1 MKSCASGVTLSNFTF
16 ASATATVWIARTDG
30 TARTVYFRHRREGAA
45 AAARALALMA
55 LLFVATLLA
64 AALLRAPGAAAAQ
77 SGSMTFVSTGRT
89 TATLSY
95 AATATGTYHLRH
107 REAGTSSWGT
117 TVSMSAATTPAT
129 LTFSLTGL
137 EPNASYDIEVSTNS
151 SFPSSSTEQAGFTN
165 RPDHLDIGLFGAAAG
180 KFGGMTSDGTTVWV
194 TNNDIPHHRAYAY
207 SLSSGSVDSSKR
219 IELWWENR
227 FAAAAHADD
236 DTLWV
241 ADREYDRIYAYNIG
255 STGTFGER
263 QQDKEFQLSSGNYY
277 KEPRGMW
284 GDDTHLW
291 ISDSDADRIFAY
303 RKTGA
308 RDPDRDITDLG
319 GAGDIE
325 GIWSDGTII
334 YAVDKED
341 DRIYAWDLR
350 SGHRF
355 TAPEFAPAGISE
367 PTGIWGN
374 SDTLWIVDN
383 GTNRAVAFYPPTAD
397 TALTGLTA
405 TMTGYAV
412 TVVDAYIA
420 YPDGTSRTVNLRYRP
435 NGETTWTYAM
445 AQSTPSKRT
454 TFTITGMLLDRTYE
468 IEASFSVIFTG
479 TVLSTRLETR
489 PSHRDLGLA
498 RGNDNPRGMWSD
510 GTTLWVANDGHGANN
525 RIYAYTL
532 ATGDYLPDKT
542 FSLHQGLNGDPGGVH
557 GARGKLWV
565 SDTRTDQILAYSIA
579 EDGTYGAHL
588 ADLGFGTD
596 TDDTLAG
603 LVMPHGI
610 TATTRS
616 PTLFAASV
624 TQERLLGYTFDNTA
638 ATSTRDASK
647 DCDLVT
653 DYSHPVGLTY
663 TNDNTIYVADRIER
677 RIFAYDDN
685 VSGCLDR
692 RRALREIRLI
702 SENSDPWG
710 IWSDGTVMYVADH
723 GDDRIYAYH
732 IPPRQYRDL
741 YRVEIDHKDLG
752 KTDVTVHL
760 LNTGDPRDITLT
772 YFKGDAKTEVTETS
786 SGSPVTFNL
795 TGLEG
800 GAKYTAQIDGDG
812 ISPFRAFT
820 DRAFIGFRAKHRDDV
835 IQENLRE
842 DLIEDY
848 QDRYPWLVSVYNAMK
863 RESLPVKHFEDDRG
877 AGLVISQCNEDADC
891 VARSYEIHWDYRN
904 SLITYIHELGHVLTL
919 GNNKTDAE
927 EFVAVGW
934 MYMDEQ
940 VDPHGSCPV
949 EELYADAI
957 QYLVI
962 RDDRQLNYYKD
973 CDKVGSKPSD
983 DDITTLGLLLTG
995 QFDSWFNDRYEE
1007 SDLPYSTR
1015 ALTAYTKD
1023 YNLEELWTDI
1033 NEMSHWPRRDAKWG
1047 LAHGFGGYCAK
1058 WKDPKTRNP
1067 WRVGGCV
1074 PQAPEVT
1081 TYGDG
1086 AGNVIVTWE
1095 APEYDGG
1102 SPVTDYQVEWHG
1114 KGQDFSQAQT
1124 ADVALSSSSY
1134 TLAEMTRGSAVRV
1147 SARNHNG
1154 NGRQTTVENPDV
1166 SSALVTNTAQ
1176 TTSGTINYIPGR
1188 RAQAF
1193 TTGSAVG
1200 YQISGIGFDF
1210 DTITNT
1216 SAAAGHLQV
1225 TLHADSSGVPG
1236 DVLCTLEDPQS
1247 FSGSG
1252 VQEFPVAGGGGCP
1265 VLYPGTTYFA
1275 VIESTL
1281 TGTGTIKA
1289 NVTSSAGQDIGSAQG
1304 WSIADKHRWR
1314 TTGATWNTR
1323 NSRSIQMEVY
1333 GKTLTRLLKRVTG
1346 FDLDGD
1352 NANPSGIW
1360 GNDDTIWVSE
1370 DGTTGKLFAYKRSDG
1385 SRDSGN
1391 DFNTLT
1397 GAGNDAPAGLCSDGT
1412 TMFVVDRA
1420 DSAVYGYT
1428 LATKA
1433 YDLLKFFT
1441 LANTNTNSE
1450 GLWCNDDKVWVAEDD
1465 VTGSN
1470 AIFAYNRADSTTNR
1484 DVDFPD
1490 LDPTV
1495 DGSPLNAN
1503 PRGIWSNGTTMFV
1516 VDDEDARVYA
1526 WNMSDQTRDSAK
1538 EIALHSD
1545 NADPEGL
1552 WFDGRVL
1559 WVIDDADDKVYAY
1572 DLPGARPDNTP
1583 AVGSPAVSIPSGS
1596 DLEAGVVVTADVS
1609 GITDSDGVDDAEFLY
1624 QWIRVDGSD
1633 ETELEGET
1641 GPAYTVVDDDVGS
1654 HLKVRVVFDDDAG
1667 NQEYPRTSPQVG
1679 PVVDNSVIVSVTEL
1693 EVAEGGSGTYTVRLN
1708 VAPGSDV
1715 VIGIGFA
1722 EGSDSDVSVGTD
1734 GVNFASTATLTF
1746 TSLDWS
1752 SPQTVTVNAAQ
1763 DDDSADDT
1771 ATVTHT
1777 VDNAQSDNVYDDVP
1791 IPGVAVTVVD
1801 DDSKVIVSV
1810 TELEVAE
1817 AGSGTYT
1824 VRLGQAPG
1832 SDVVIGIGF
1841 GEGSDGDVSVSTDGM
1856 NFAATGTLTFTMDD
1870 WSADQTVTVRAV
1882 SDDDSADDTAT
1893 VTHTVD
1899 DGQSDNDFDGETIA
1913 SVAVTVVDDDP
1924 AGVVV
1929 DCPVSVLEGGTAEC
1943 EVELATP
1950 PTADVTVAVAAGGGL
1965 TVSTDGNN
1973 FAATASLA
1981 FTSVTWSTA
1990 QTVTVAAASDANSA
2004 HETET
2009 VTVSVA
2015 AGSAAEYVD
2024 APSVTLSV
2032 VVADDDTSAGV
2043 TVTPATLSV
2052 NEGDAVM
2059 YTVVLDA
2066 LPSAPVAVSVTSGDV
2081 SVVTVDAAELVFDAS
2096 DWSTPQ
2102 TVSVTGVADDDD
2114 MADGTAT
2121 IAHAVVG
2128 GYNNGEDQSALEY
2141 AALAS
2146 LDSVAVTVVDDD
2158 RPAVSVTELEVAEGG
2173 SGTYTVR
2180 LNVAPGSDV
2189 VIGIGFAEGSDSDV
2203 SVGTDGVNFA
2213 STATLTFTSLDWSS
2227 PQTVTVNAAQDDD
2240 SADDTATVTHTVDNA
2255 QSDNVYDDV
2264 PIPGVAVTV
2273 VDDDSKVIVS
2283 VTELE
2288 VAEAGSGTYTVRLGQ
2303 APGSDVVIGIGFGE
2317 GSDADVS
2324 VSTDGMNF
2332 AATGTLTFTM
2342 DDWSADQ
2349 TVTVRAVS
2357 DDDSADDTATVTHT
2371 VDDGQSD
2378 NDFDGETIASV
2389 AVTVA
2394 DDDPAGVVVDCPV
2407 SVLEGGTAECEVELA
2422 TPPTADV
2429 TVAVAAGGGL
2439 TVSTDGNNFAATAS
2453 LAFTSVTW
2461 STDQTVTVAAASDA
2475 NSAHETETVTVS
2487 VAAGSAAEYVDAPSV
2502 TLSVVVADDDTSAG
2516 VTVTPATLSV
2526 NEGDAVMYTVVL
2538 DALPSAPVAVSVTS
2552 GDVSVVTVDAAELVF
2567 DASDWSTP
2575 QTVSVTGVAD
2585 DDDMADG
2592 TATIAH
2598 AVVGGYNNGED
2609 QSALEYA
2616 ALASLDSVAVTVVDD
2631 DRPAVSVT
2639 ELEVAEGGSGT
2650 YTVRLNVAPG
2660 SDVVIGIGFAE
2671 GSDSDVSVG
2680 TDGVNF
2686 ASTATLTFTSLDWSS
2701 PQTVTVN
2708 AAQDDDS
2715 ADDTATVTHT
2725 VDNAQSDNVYDD
2737 VPIPGVAVTVV
2748 DDDSKVIVSV
2758 TELEVAEAGSGT
2770 YTVRLGQ
2777 APGSDVVIGIGFAE
2791 GSDADVSVSTDGVD
2805 FGSTATLTFSSSD
2818 WSSPQTVTVKAAG
2831 DDDSVDDVAAVTH
2844 AVDDAS
2850 SDDGFDGLAVGGVA
2864 VTVTDDDPVGI
2875 VLSKTSLSVSEDG
2888 SGTYTVELASQP
2900 TGDVIVAVSVP
2911 DLESF
2916 EEVAVSTDGVNFAA
2930 TDSLTFTAD
2939 DWSTAQTVTATSPV
2953 DDNGADITAVIVHE
2967 VTDGSAGEYL
2977 GVESELPVSVADPD
2991 VAAVVYVCPDSV
3003 LEGLS
3008 VECTV
3013 GLSTRPT
3020 ASVTVE
3026 VAVSGS
3032 LTVSSD
3038 GVNFAAAAS
3047 VTFTASDSLR
3057 GLKTVTVAAAQDVD
3071 TTHGAETFAVSV
3083 AAGSAAEYPSSLS
3096 TPSADVVI
3104 ADDDT
3109 SAGVAVTPATLS
3121 VHEGDAVM
3129 YTVVLD
3135 ALPSAPVAVSVTSGD
3150 VSVGTV
3156 DAAELV
3162 FDASNWSTPQTVTVT
3177 GVADDADMADGTVT
3191 IAHAVVGE
3199 YNNGADQSALE
3210 YAALASLASVAVTVL
3225 DDDQPAVSVTELEV
3239 AEGGSGTYT
3248 VKLNVAPGS
3257 DVVIKVA
3264 LSDDSDSDVSVMPAT
3279 LTFSSSD
3286 WSAEQTVTVTAAGDD
3301 DSADDAATVTHTVSN
3316 DDSDNVYDDV
3326 PIPGVAVTVVDS
3338 ATAGLTLTPTSL
3350 SLIEGG
3356 GGNGSGTYTVKLDS
3370 QPSVDV
3376 TVTITVPNLA
3386 SHESVTVNPASL
3398 TFTSETWS
3406 TAKTVTVTSTA
3417 DDNGADIT
3425 AKILHEVATGSDAAY
3440 ASVTA
3445 ELPVSVQDIDSV
3457 AIVFTGPDSVLE
3469 GGSQEYSVELAAVPS
3484 ANVTVEVAVSGSL
3497 TVSSDGVNFAA
3508 TESVTFTPLT
3518 WNTAQTVTVAAAQDV
3533 NSVHEAEAGTVSVAA
3548 GSAAEYVSKVPAFT
3562 RTVTMADDD
3571 TSAGV
3576 TVTPATLS
3584 VHEGD
3589 AVMYTVVLD
3598 ALPSAPVAVSVT
3610 PGDVSVATV
3619 DAAELVFDASNWS
3632 TAQTVSVTG
3641 VADDDMADGSV
3652 TIAHAVVAEYN
3663 NGEDQSALEYAALAS
3678 LPSVA
3683 VTVVDDDVAM
3693 VNSLAMGAPSIS
3705 GRARVNDTLTA
3716 SVSGITDADGL
3727 SGVQFDYQWIRA
3739 ISGAD
3744 ADISTATDQ
3753 TYLLAPADEGATIK
3767 VRVSFTDQAG
3777 HSESLVSAPTE
3788 AVRAADDPGI
3798 AVTNVQVTKGHGPT
3812 ATTVVS
3818 ETNGYL
3824 KARVRLAWS
3833 APVARADDVVGYR
3846 VERRTHYCLADPA
3859 AVDRLTLWTKV
3870 HEWDF
3875 EQAAALHTDDEFSVD
3890 PSQLSFVDLGAPSIY
3905 GRNDGTEYTTPPS
3918 GVALSS
3924 AESGD
3929 GAFVTILR
3937 EYRIVTIRGGADPV
3951 YSSSVLV
3958 GYDHTVTG
3966 DSRIAVTLQPTELS
3980 EPDCAGTAPAIALG
3994 DIAVSAIDATSATVT
4009 VPISNADNTVVYFR
4023 YLSHA
4028 ANIQGWQSRQVQVS
4042 STTAQVTLTGLDPGT
4057 RYYVQASLDQGF
4069 DRGRNRVTTLDT
4081 LPTS

>member
-1 MKSCASGVTLSNFTF
+1 MLAGSGRILAQTPASAISGVTLSNFTF
-16 ASATATVWIARTDG
+16 ASAAATVWIAGTDG

-45 AAARALALMA
+45 SAARALALMA

-129 LTFSLTGL
+129 LAFSLTGL

-1176 TTSGTINYIPGR
+1176 TTSGTINYIAGR

-1596 DLEAGVVVTADVS
+1596 DLEAGVVVTADIS

-1679 PVVDNSVIVSVTEL
+1679 PVVDNSVPAVSVTEL
-1693 EVAEGGSGTYTVRLN
+1693 EVAEGGSGAYTVRLN

-1715 VIGIGFA
+1715 VINVALGDD
-1722 EGSDSDVSVGTD
+1722 SDSDVSVSTD
-1734 GVNFASTATLTF
+1734 GMNFGSTATLTF
-1746 TSLDWS
+1746 TSSNWNS
-1752 SPQTVTVNAAQ
+1752 EQTVTVNAAQ

-1777 VDNAQSDNVYDDVP
+1777 VDNAQSDNVYDDAA

-1824 VRLGQAPG
+1824 VRLG
-1832 SDVVIGIGF
+1832 
-1841 GEGSDGDVSVSTDGM
+1841 E
-1856 NFAATGTLTFTMDD
+1856 
-1870 WSADQTVTVRAV
+1870 
-1882 SDDDSADDTAT
+1882 
-1893 VTHTVD
+1893 
-1899 DGQSDNDFDGETIA
+1899 E
-1913 SVAVTVVDDDP
+1913 
-1924 AGVVV
+1924 
-1929 DCPVSVLEGGTAEC
+1929 
-1943 EVELATP
+1943 
-1950 PTADVTVAVAAGGGL
+1950 
-1965 TVSTDGNN
+1965 
-1973 FAATASLA
+1973 
-1981 FTSVTWSTA
+1981 
-1990 QTVTVAAASDANSA
+1990 
-2004 HETET
+2004 
-2009 VTVSVA
+2009 
-2015 AGSAAEYVD
+2015 
-2024 APSVTLSV
+2024 
-2032 VVADDDTSAGV
+2032 
-2043 TVTPATLSV
+2043 
-2052 NEGDAVM
+2052 
-2059 YTVVLDA
+2059 
-2066 LPSAPVAVSVTSGDV
+2066 
-2081 SVVTVDAAELVFDAS
+2081 
-2096 DWSTPQ
+2096 
-2102 TVSVTGVADDDD
+2102 
-2114 MADGTAT
+2114 
-2121 IAHAVVG
+2121 
-2128 GYNNGEDQSALEY
+2128 
-2141 AALAS
+2141 
-2146 LDSVAVTVVDDD
+2146 
-2158 RPAVSVTELEVAEGG
+2158 
-2173 SGTYTVR
+2173 
-2180 LNVAPGSDV
+2180 
-2189 VIGIGFAEGSDSDV
+2189 
-2203 SVGTDGVNFA
+2203 
-2213 STATLTFTSLDWSS
+2213 
-2227 PQTVTVNAAQDDD
+2227 
-2240 SADDTATVTHTVDNA
+2240 
-2255 QSDNVYDDV
+2255 
-2264 PIPGVAVTV
+2264 
-2273 VDDDSKVIVS
+2273 
-2283 VTELE
+2283 
-2288 VAEAGSGTYTVRLGQ
+2288 
-2303 APGSDVVIGIGFGE
+2303 
-2317 GSDADVS
+2317 
-2324 VSTDGMNF
+2324 
-2332 AATGTLTFTM
+2332 
-2342 DDWSADQ
+2342 
-2349 TVTVRAVS
+2349 
-2357 DDDSADDTATVTHT
+2357 
-2371 VDDGQSD
+2371 
-2378 NDFDGETIASV
+2378 
-2389 AVTVA
+2389 
-2394 DDDPAGVVVDCPV
+2394 
-2407 SVLEGGTAECEVELA
+2407 
-2422 TPPTADV
+2422 
-2429 TVAVAAGGGL
+2429 
-2439 TVSTDGNNFAATAS
+2439 
-2453 LAFTSVTW
+2453 
-2461 STDQTVTVAAASDA
+2461 
-2475 NSAHETETVTVS
+2475 
-2487 VAAGSAAEYVDAPSV
+2487 
-2502 TLSVVVADDDTSAG
+2502 
-2516 VTVTPATLSV
+2516 
-2526 NEGDAVMYTVVL
+2526 
-2538 DALPSAPVAVSVTS
+2538 
-2552 GDVSVVTVDAAELVF
+2552 
-2567 DASDWSTP
+2567 
-2575 QTVSVTGVAD
+2575 
-2585 DDDMADG
+2585 
-2592 TATIAH
+2592 
-2598 AVVGGYNNGED
+2598 
-2609 QSALEYA
+2609 
-2616 ALASLDSVAVTVVDD
+2616 
-2631 DRPAVSVT
+2631 
-2639 ELEVAEGGSGT
+2639 
-2650 YTVRLNVAPG
+2650 
-2660 SDVVIGIGFAE
+2660 
-2671 GSDSDVSVG
+2671 
-2680 TDGVNF
+2680 
-2686 ASTATLTFTSLDWSS
+2686 
-2701 PQTVTVN
+2701 
-2708 AAQDDDS
+2708 
-2715 ADDTATVTHT
+2715 
-2725 VDNAQSDNVYDD
+2725 
-2737 VPIPGVAVTVV
+2737 
-2748 DDDSKVIVSV
+2748 
-2758 TELEVAEAGSGT
+2758 
-2770 YTVRLGQ
+2770 
-2777 APGSDVVIGIGFAE
+2777 PGSDVVIGIGFAE
-2791 GSDADVSVSTDGVD
+2791 GSDADVSVSTDGVN
-2805 FGSTATLTFSSSD
+2805 FASTATLTFSSLD
-2818 WSSPQTVTVKAAG
+2818 WSSPQTVTVSAVG

-2864 VTVTDDDPVGI
+2864 VTVADDDPVGI
-2875 VLSKTSLSVSEDG
+2875 ALSKTSLSVSENG

-2911 DLESF
+2911 DLESY

-2939 DWSTAQTVTATSPV
+2939 DWSTARTVTVTSPV
-2953 DDNGADITAVIVHE
+2953 DDNGADIAAVIVHE

-2977 GVESELPVSVADPD
+2977 GVDAELPVSVADPD
-2991 VAAVVYVCPDSV
+2991 VAAVVFVCPDSV

-3083 AAGSAAEYPSSLS
+3083 AAGSAAEYPGSLS

-3135 ALPSAPVAVSVTSGD
+3135 ALPSAPVAVSVTPGD
-3150 VSVGTV
+3150 VSVAAV

-3177 GVADDADMADGTVT
+3177 GVADADMADGTVT

-3199 YNNGADQSALE
+3199 YNNGEDQSALE

-3239 AEGGSGTYT
+3239 AEGGSGAYT
-3248 VKLNVAPGS
+3248 VRLNVAPGS
-3257 DVVIKVA
+3257 DVVINVA
-3264 LSDDSDSDVSVMPAT
+3264 LGDDSDSDVSVSTDGMNFGSTATLTFTSSNWNSEQTVTVNAAQDDDSADDTATVTHTVDNAQSDNVYDDAAIPGVAVTVVDDDSKVIVSVTELEVAEAGSGTYTVRLGEEPGSDVVIGIGFAEGSDADVSVSTDGVNFASTAT
-3279 LTFSSSD
+3279 LTFSSLD
-3286 WSAEQTVTVTAAGDD
+3286 WSSPQTVTVSAVGDDDSVDDVAAVTHAVDDASSDDGFDGLAVGGVAVTVADDDPVGIALSKTSLSVSENGSGTYTVELASQPTGDVIVAVSVPDLESYEEVAVSTDGVNFAATDSLTFTADDWSTARTVTVTSPVDDNGADIAAVIVHEVTDGSAGEYLGVDAELPVSVADPDVAAVVFVCPDSVLEGLSVECTVGLSTRPTASVTVEVAVSGSLTVSSDGVNFAAAASVTFTASDSLRGLKTVTVAAAQDVDTTHGAETFAVSVAAGSAAEYPGSLSTPSADVVIADDDTSAGVAVTPATLSVHEGDAVMYTVVLDALPSAPVAVSVTPGDVSVAAVDAAELVFDASNWSTPQTVTVTGVADADMADGTVTIAHAVVGEYNNGEDQSALEYAALASLASVAVTVLDDDQPAVSVTELEVAEGGSGAYTVRLNVAPGSDVVINVALGDDSDSDVSVSTDGMNFGSTATLTFTSSNWNSEQTVTVNAAQDD
-3301 DSADDAATVTHTVSN
+3301 DSADDTATVTHTVDN
-3316 DDSDNVYDDV
+3316 AQSDNVYDDAA
-3326 PIPGVAVTVVDS
+3326 IPGVAVTVVDS

-3484 ANVTVEVAVSGSL
+3484 ANVTVDIAVSGSL

-3508 TESVTFTPLT
+3508 AASVTFTPLT

-3562 RTVTMADDD
+3562 RTVTVADDD

-3584 VHEGD
+3584 VDEGD

-3610 PGDVSVATV
+3610 SGDVSVATV

-3788 AVRAADDPGI
+3788 AVRAADDPDI

-3937 EYRIVTIRGGADPV
+3937 EYRIVTIRGGADLV

>member
-1 MKSCASGVTLSNFTF
+1 MLAGSGRILAQTPATAISGVTLSNFTF

-95 AATATGTYHLRH
+95 AATATGTYYLRH
-107 REAGTSSWGT
+107 REAGASSWGT
-117 TVSMSAATTPAT
+117 TVSKSAATTPAT

-137 EPNASYDIEVSTNS
+137 EPNAGYDIEVSTNS

-165 RPDHLDIGLFGAAAG
+165 RPDHLDIGLVGAGAG

-194 TNNDIPHHRAYAY
+194 TNNDFPHHRAYAY
-207 SLSSGSVDSSKR
+207 SLSSGSADSSKR
-219 IELWWENR
+219 VGLSHQNIN
-227 FAAAAHADD
+227 ASGAHADAD
-236 DTLWV
+236 DSTLWV
-241 ADREYDRIYAYNIG
+241 VDRSYHRMYAYNIG
-255 STGTFGER
+255 DTGTFGER
-263 QQDKEFQLSSGNYY
+263 QEDKEFQLANDDLYQ
-277 KEPRGMW
+277 EPRGVW

-291 ISDSDADRIFAY
+291 ISDSRADRIFAY
-303 RKTGA
+303 RKTGSRA
-308 RDPDRDITDLG
+308 PSRDITDLG

-325 GIWSDGTII
+325 GIWSDGTIM

-355 TAPEFAPAGISE
+355 TAPEFDPAGITD
-367 PTGIWGN
+367 PAGIWGN

-383 GTNRAVAFYPPTAD
+383 ATNRAVAFYPPTAD

-468 IEASFSVIFTG
+468 VEASFSVIFTG
-479 TVLSTRLETR
+479 TVLSTRLQTR
-489 PSHRDLGLA
+489 PSHRDLALA

-525 RIYAYTL
+525 RMYAYTL

-557 GARGKLWV
+557 GAFGKLWV

-579 EDGTYGAHL
+579 EDSTYGAHL
-588 ADLGFGTD
+588 ADRGFGTD

-624 TQERLLGYTFDNTA
+624 TQERLLGYRFVNTA
-638 ATSTRDASK
+638 ATSTRDAGK

-663 TNDNTIYVADRIER
+663 TNDNTIYVADRVER

-685 VSGCLDR
+685 TSGCLDR
-692 RRALREIRLI
+692 RRALREIRLVGG
-702 SENSDPWG
+702 NADPWG
-710 IWSDGTVMYVADH
+710 IWSDGTVMYVVDSADDH
-723 GDDRIYAYH
+723 IYAYH

-741 YRVEIDHKDLG
+741 YRVEIDNKDLG

-760 LNTGDPRDITLT
+760 LNTGDSRDITLT
-772 YFKGDAKTEVTETS
+772 YFNGDAKTEVTETS
-786 SGSPVTFNL
+786 AGTPVTFNL
-795 TGLEG
+795 TGLEE
-800 GAKYTAQIDGDG
+800 GARYTAQIDGDG

-820 DRAFIGFRAKHRDDV
+820 NRAFIGFRAKHKNDV
-835 IQENLRE
+835 IEETLRE
-842 DLIEDY
+842 DMIEAY
-848 QDRYPWLVSVYNAMK
+848 QNQFPWLVSVYNGMK
-863 RESLPVKHFEDDRG
+863 RDSLPVSHFNDDRG
-877 AGLVISQCNEDADC
+877 AGLVITNCHEHADC
-891 VARSYEIHWDYRN
+891 VARQYEIHWDYRN
-904 SLITYIHELGHVLTL
+904 SLITYIHELGHVLTV
-919 GNNKTDAE
+919 GNNKTDAD

-949 EELYADAI
+949 DELYADAI

-973 CDKVGSKPSD
+973 CGKVGNRPSD
-983 DDITTLGLLLTG
+983 DDISTLSLLLTG

-1086 AGNVIVTWE
+1086 AGNVIVTWQ

-1124 ADVALSSSSY
+1124 ADVALSSSSF

-1154 NGRQTTVENPDV
+1154 NGQATTVENPDV

-1176 TTSGTINYIPGR
+1176 TTSGTINYIAGR

-1265 VLYPGTTYFA
+1265 ILYPGTTYFA

-1304 WSIADKHRWR
+1304 WSIADKYRWR
-1314 TTGATWNTR
+1314 TTGATWNTT
-1323 NSRSIQMEVY
+1323 NSRSLQMEVY

-1385 SRDSGN
+1385 SRDSSN

-1397 GAGNDAPAGLCSDGT
+1397 GANNDAPAGLCSDGT

-1420 DSAVYGYT
+1420 HNRVFAYR
-1428 LATKA
+1428 LATKL
-1433 YDLLKFFT
+1433 YDYTKVIRLDS
-1441 LANTNTNSE
+1441 ANTMSE
-1450 GLWCNDDKVWVAEDD
+1450 GLWCDASTVWVAEDD

-1470 AIFAYNRADSTTNR
+1470 AIFAYNRADETTNT

-1583 AVGSPAVSIPSGS
+1583 AVGNPAVSIPSGS

-1633 ETELEGET
+1633 ETELDGEI
-1641 GPAYTVVDDDVGS
+1641 GPAYTVVDDDVGN

-1679 PVVDNSVIVSVTEL
+1679 PVVDNSVPAVSVTEL
-1693 EVAEGGSGTYTVRLN
+1693 EVAEGGSGTYTVKLN

-1715 VIGIGFA
+1715 VIVIGFA
-1722 EGSDSDVSVGTD
+1722 EGSDSDVSVSTD

-1752 SPQTVTVNAAQ
+1752 SPQTVTVKAAQ

-1777 VDNAQSDNVYDDVP
+1777 VDNAQSDNVYDDAP

-1810 TELEVAE
+1810 TELMVAE

-1824 VRLGQAPG
+1824 VRLG
-1832 SDVVIGIGF
+1832 
-1841 GEGSDGDVSVSTDGM
+1841 E
-1856 NFAATGTLTFTMDD
+1856 
-1870 WSADQTVTVRAV
+1870 
-1882 SDDDSADDTAT
+1882 
-1893 VTHTVD
+1893 
-1899 DGQSDNDFDGETIA
+1899 E
-1913 SVAVTVVDDDP
+1913 
-1924 AGVVV
+1924 
-1929 DCPVSVLEGGTAEC
+1929 
-1943 EVELATP
+1943 
-1950 PTADVTVAVAAGGGL
+1950 
-1965 TVSTDGNN
+1965 
-1973 FAATASLA
+1973 
-1981 FTSVTWSTA
+1981 
-1990 QTVTVAAASDANSA
+1990 
-2004 HETET
+2004 
-2009 VTVSVA
+2009 
-2015 AGSAAEYVD
+2015 
-2024 APSVTLSV
+2024 
-2032 VVADDDTSAGV
+2032 
-2043 TVTPATLSV
+2043 
-2052 NEGDAVM
+2052 
-2059 YTVVLDA
+2059 
-2066 LPSAPVAVSVTSGDV
+2066 
-2081 SVVTVDAAELVFDAS
+2081 
-2096 DWSTPQ
+2096 
-2102 TVSVTGVADDDD
+2102 
-2114 MADGTAT
+2114 
-2121 IAHAVVG
+2121 
-2128 GYNNGEDQSALEY
+2128 
-2141 AALAS
+2141 
-2146 LDSVAVTVVDDD
+2146 
-2158 RPAVSVTELEVAEGG
+2158 
-2173 SGTYTVR
+2173 
-2180 LNVAPGSDV
+2180 
-2189 VIGIGFAEGSDSDV
+2189 
-2203 SVGTDGVNFA
+2203 
-2213 STATLTFTSLDWSS
+2213 
-2227 PQTVTVNAAQDDD
+2227 
-2240 SADDTATVTHTVDNA
+2240 
-2255 QSDNVYDDV
+2255 
-2264 PIPGVAVTV
+2264 
-2273 VDDDSKVIVS
+2273 
-2283 VTELE
+2283 
-2288 VAEAGSGTYTVRLGQ
+2288 
-2303 APGSDVVIGIGFGE
+2303 
-2317 GSDADVS
+2317 
-2324 VSTDGMNF
+2324 
-2332 AATGTLTFTM
+2332 
-2342 DDWSADQ
+2342 
-2349 TVTVRAVS
+2349 
-2357 DDDSADDTATVTHT
+2357 
-2371 VDDGQSD
+2371 
-2378 NDFDGETIASV
+2378 
-2389 AVTVA
+2389 
-2394 DDDPAGVVVDCPV
+2394 
-2407 SVLEGGTAECEVELA
+2407 
-2422 TPPTADV
+2422 
-2429 TVAVAAGGGL
+2429 
-2439 TVSTDGNNFAATAS
+2439 
-2453 LAFTSVTW
+2453 
-2461 STDQTVTVAAASDA
+2461 
-2475 NSAHETETVTVS
+2475 
-2487 VAAGSAAEYVDAPSV
+2487 
-2502 TLSVVVADDDTSAG
+2502 
-2516 VTVTPATLSV
+2516 
-2526 NEGDAVMYTVVL
+2526 
-2538 DALPSAPVAVSVTS
+2538 
-2552 GDVSVVTVDAAELVF
+2552 
-2567 DASDWSTP
+2567 
-2575 QTVSVTGVAD
+2575 
-2585 DDDMADG
+2585 
-2592 TATIAH
+2592 
-2598 AVVGGYNNGED
+2598 
-2609 QSALEYA
+2609 
-2616 ALASLDSVAVTVVDD
+2616 
-2631 DRPAVSVT
+2631 
-2639 ELEVAEGGSGT
+2639 
-2650 YTVRLNVAPG
+2650 
-2660 SDVVIGIGFAE
+2660 
-2671 GSDSDVSVG
+2671 
-2680 TDGVNF
+2680 
-2686 ASTATLTFTSLDWSS
+2686 
-2701 PQTVTVN
+2701 
-2708 AAQDDDS
+2708 
-2715 ADDTATVTHT
+2715 
-2725 VDNAQSDNVYDD
+2725 
-2737 VPIPGVAVTVV
+2737 
-2748 DDDSKVIVSV
+2748 
-2758 TELEVAEAGSGT
+2758 
-2770 YTVRLGQ
+2770 
-2777 APGSDVVIGIGFAE
+2777 PGSDVVIGIGFAE
-2791 GSDADVSVSTDGVD
+2791 GSDADVSVSTDGVN
-2805 FGSTATLTFSSSD
+2805 FASTATLTFSSLD
-2818 WSSPQTVTVKAAG
+2818 WSSPQTVTVKAAQ
-2831 DDDSVDDVAAVTH
+2831 DDDSVDDIATVTH

-2850 SDDGFDGLAVGGVA
+2850 SDDGFDGLAIGGVA

-2875 VLSKTSLSVSEDG
+2875 ALSKTSLSVSENG

-2900 TGDVIVAVSVP
+2900 TGDVTVTVSVP
-2911 DLESF
+2911 DLESY
-2916 EEVAVSTDGVNFAA
+2916 ETVTVNPE
-2930 TDSLTFTAD
+2930 TLTFTAD
-2939 DWSTAQTVTATSPV
+2939 NWSTARTVTVTSPV
-2953 DDNGADITAVIVHE
+2953 DDNGADIAAVIVHE

-2977 GVESELPVSVADPD
+2977 GVDAELPVSVADPD

-3020 ASVTVE
+3020 ASVTVD

-3071 TTHGAETFAVSV
+3071 TTHGTETFAVSV

-3150 VSVGTV
+3150 VSVGAV

-3162 FDASNWSTPQTVTVT
+3162 FDASDWNTPQTVTVT
-3177 GVADDADMADGTVT
+3177 GVADADMADGTVTIAHAVVGEYNNGADQSALEYAALASLASVAVTVLDDDQPAVSVTELEVAEGGSGTYTVKLNVAPGSDVVIVIGFAEGSDSDVSVSTDGVNFASTATLTFTSLDWSSPQTVTVKAAQDDDSADDTATVTHTVDNAQSDNVYDDAPIPGVAVTVVDDDSKVIVSVTELMVAEAGSGTYTVRLGEEPGSDVVIGIGFAEGSDADVSVSTDGVNFASTATLTFSSLDWSSPQTVTVKAAQDDDSVDDIATVTHAVDDASSDDGFDGLAIGGVAVTVTDDDPVGIALSKTSLSVSENGSGTYTVELASQPTGDVTVTVSVPDLESYETVTVNPETLTFTADNWSTARTVTVTSPVDDNGADIAAVIVHEVTDGSAGEYLGVDAELPVSVADPDVAAVVYVCPDSVLEGLSVECTVGLSTRPTASVTVDVAVSGSLTVSSDGVNFAAAASVTFTASDSLRGLKTVTVAAAQDVDTTHGTETFAVSVAAGSAAEYPSSLSTPSADVVIADDDTSAGVAVTPATLSVHEGDAVMYTVVLDALPSAPVAVSVTSGDVSVGAVDAAELVFDASDWNTPQTVTVTGVADADMADGTVT

-3316 DDSDNVYDDV
+3316 DDSDNLYDDV

-3484 ANVTVEVAVSGSL
+3484 ANVTVDIAVSGSL

-3508 TESVTFTPLT
+3508 TASVTFTPLT

-3562 RTVTMADDD
+3562 RTVTVADDD

-3584 VHEGD
+3584 VDEGD

-3777 HSESLVSAPTE
+3777 HFESLVSAPTE
-3788 AVRAADDPGI
+3788 AVRAADDPDI

-3994 DIAVSAIDATSATVT
+3994 DIVVSAIDATSATVT
-4009 VPISNADNTVVYFR
+4009 VPVSNADNTVVYFR
-4023 YLSHA
+4023 YFSHA
-4028 ANIQGWQSRQVQVS
+4028 ANIEGWQSRQVQVP

-4081 LPTS
+4081 LPAS